1 MKIKNIYIG
10 SVWKIVD
17 EYWTIDGNH
26 TFQLEKMS
34 VFLKFPIIQYVKDLR
49 YGKIYHIGASHKCK
63 PSEVFVDDLVNLS
76 EYDSNRS
83 CFGLIEMCDGIK
95 LLDLVPWTYFPKIY
109 PIYKRQ
115 IANKYSVDE
124 KSIYNKKIINKPSH
138 KCKRYNR

>member
-17 EYWTIDGNH
+17 EYGTIDGNH

-83 CFGLIEMCDGIK
+83 CFELIEMCDGIK
-95 LLDLVPWTYFPKIY
+95 LLDLIPWTYFPKIY